1 MSPLSDKF
9 LIINT
14 LHFIPFSLIK
24 NACLQNLSESYGN
37 LKCQVNWKHWHG
49 TFVNYVSLMTNLCQT
64 CMGFASVRIGE
75 RITKCRIC
83 SVYSVLCEIN
93 LDLLNIFLKKPLGIN
108 GQTISVMH
116 K

>member
-64 CMGFASVRIGE
+64 CMGFASVNRWEDYEVSYLFCLFCFMWNKPGFTE
-75 RITKCRIC
+75 
-83 SVYSVLCEIN
+83 Y
-93 LDLLNIFLKKPLGIN
+93 IFQEAFRN
-108 GQTISVMH
+108 
-116 K
+116 